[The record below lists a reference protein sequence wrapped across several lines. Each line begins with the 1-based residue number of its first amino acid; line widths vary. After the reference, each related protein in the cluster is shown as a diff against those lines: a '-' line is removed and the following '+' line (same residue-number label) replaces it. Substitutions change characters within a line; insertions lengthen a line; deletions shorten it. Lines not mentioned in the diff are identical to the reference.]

1 LYIGKVYELKLLLLN
16 FDMDSYT
23 IKLDDLTSAEVI
35 ELLADHLREMH
46 VHSPPESVHAL
57 DLDGLKQHEITFWS
71 VWAGEQLVGCG
82 ALKELDNEHGEI
94 KSMRTA
100 PEFRG
105 KGAGKLMLRHIV
117 AEAEKRGYKRLSL
130 ETGSMDAFEPARRLY
145 ASHGF
150 EYCGPFADYILDP
163 NSIFMTREL

>member
-1 LYIGKVYELKLLLLN
+1 
-16 FDMDSYT
+16 
-23 IKLDDLTSAEVI
+23 LTGPEVI

-46 VHSPPESVHAL
+46 IHSPPESVHAL
-57 DLDGLKQHEITFWS
+57 DLDGLKEPDITFWS
-71 VWAGEQLVGCG
+71 VWAGDTLAGCG
-82 ALKELDNEHGEI
+82 ALKELDKDHGEI

-105 KGAGKLMLRHIV
+105 KGAGKLILRHLIP
-117 AEAEKRGYKRLSL
+117 EAENRGYKRLSL

-150 EYCGPFADYILDP
+150 EFCGPFADYILDP
-163 NSIFMTREL
+163 NSVFMTREL

>member
-1 LYIGKVYELKLLLLN
+1 MN
-16 FDMDSYT
+16 SYT
-23 IKLDDLTSAEVI
+23 IKLDDLTGPELI
-35 ELLADHLREMH
+35 ELLAEHLRDMH

-57 DLDGLKQHEITFWS
+57 DLDELRKPDITFWS
-71 VWAGEQLVGCG
+71 VWSGDKLVGCG
-82 ALKELDNEHGEI
+82 ALKELEKEHGEI

-100 PEFRG
+100 LEFRG
-105 KGAGKLMLRHIV
+105 KGAGKLILRHIT
-117 AEAEKRGYKRLSL
+117 AEAENRGYKRLSL

-163 NSIFMTREL
+163 NSVFMTRKL